1 MKKFRLRH
9 NRHKKGFVIIHVDG
23 REPTIYLDSGKP
35 LDPTRPIPAHCA
47 HLLRLARKAEGLT
60 KQKCSATMTEHDKKQ
75 PKSKAKGARA
85 A

>member
-9 NRHKKGFVIIHVDG
+9 NRHKKGFVVVHVDG

-35 LDPTRPIPAHCA
+35 LDPTRPMPPHCA
-47 HLLRLARKAEGLT
+47 HLLRLARKAQGLT
-60 KQKCSATMTEHDKKQ
+60 EQKCSATMAGHDKKW
-75 PKSKAKGARA
+75 SKAKGARA